1 MSYGSVTSE
10 TTINAIENEFESR
23 SLLGEEDVKVDMPE
37 VPQNHSQEA
46 NIPDDFLKTLASVVF
61 LGCGF
66 IACCISIALVHERKP
81 DYDPLPDVIL
91 DYVQNEKWALRVS
104 ESLVV
109 INIVLAASTVLLH
122 HHRMVVFRRI
132 FLILGLIYFYRSI
145 TMYVTALPKPGLQNH
160 CAPKLNHTITS
171 SELMNRVYFLLY
183 GGGLSLAEDDVYCG
197 DYIFSGH
204 TAMLLMSFFVIR
216 ECK

>member
-37 VPQNHSQEA
+37 VPQNHSQEPA
-46 NIPDDFLKTLASVVF
+46 NIPDDFLKTLASAVF

-66 IACCISIALVHERKP
+66 IACCISIVLVHERKP

-91 DYVQNEKWALRVS
+91 DYVQYEKWALRVS

-122 HHRMVVFRRI
+122 HHRVVVFRRI

-145 TMYVTALPKPGLQNH
+145 K
-160 CAPKLNHTITS
+160 
-171 SELMNRVYFLLY
+171 R
-183 GGGLSLAEDDVYCG
+183 
-197 DYIFSGH
+197 
-204 TAMLLMSFFVIR
+204 
-216 ECK
+216 